1 MSHTIAQTRRNNPM
15 WFYEQN
21 YLLLLAIIPGL
32 KSPQL
37 SGHTINNGAIQMAI
51 SVAEVSPYT
60 CLLTLA
66 INFDEYTQI
75 TPIQM
80 KVRIYHDAS
89 LAEVVAYQ
97 QINQLMADFLLQPT
111 PVMDVDNKR
120 QANLL
125 LHEAL
130 NYYIKHEHQNDE
142 VVC

>member
-1 MSHTIAQTRRNNPM
+1 MSHTIAQTRRMNPM

-32 KSPQL
+32 KTPQL
-37 SGHTINNGAIQMAI
+37 SAYTFDIGTIQMDI
-51 SVAEVSPYT
+51 SVTEISTYT

-66 INFDEYTQI
+66 INFEEYTQI
-75 TPIQM
+75 APIQM
-80 KVRIYHDAS
+80 KVRIYQDAA

-97 QINQLMADFLLQPT
+97 QIHQLTADFLLQPR

-130 NYYIKHEHQNDE
+130 NYYIKHEHQTDE
-142 VVC
+142 IVC